1 MGSSIGS
8 LVGGAAGFALGGP
21 AGASLGMGLGG
32 AAGNLLGG
40 SMQGGSSASAQG
52 NAGSSIYGAGQYGQT
67 SSQFNPIGITTNFG
81 KSNFT
86 RDPTTGQI
94 TAAGYSLDPRLQGIS
109 SGVLGNAVNYD
120 PSKVG
125 QAAQPLFGGASSA
138 FNLGQQYLAQS
149 PEQAAQDYLALQ
161 RNLMAPGYEQQLAGI
176 RNAQFQTG
184 RTGLATGGTT
194 AGSLMQ
200 TNPELAA
207 FYNAKANSDRAL
219 AAQADE
225 YGQKRSAFGLGLF
238 GTGGGLLAQVPG
250 LTSAGYTPLN
260 TMLGT
265 ANTIEGMGQNAF
277 DLSTT
282 LGAGQSTANANAAR
296 FGLLGAQAAAPY
308 QVANQSYNP
317 AANILQGTSGS
328 GSMGQLGSQLGN
340 YVGDF
345 LGGGTGM
352 GLLNSS
358 KTSGD
363 YMNNIGATSS
373 GPLGSSNAFANEWWM

>member
-1 MGSSIGS
+1 MGSSIGG
-8 LVGGAAGFALGGP
+8 LVGSVAGGFFGGP
-21 AGASLGMGLGG
+21 AGAAIGSSLGG
-32 AAGNLLGG
+32 AAGNILGG
-40 SMQGGSSASAQG
+40 TMQGGSSARAQG
-52 NAGSSIYGAGQYGQT
+52 NAGNSIYGAGQYGQT

-86 RDPTTGQI
+86 RDPITGQI
-94 TAAGYSLDPRLQGIS
+94 TQAGYTLDPRLQGIS
-109 SGVLGNAVNYD
+109 DTTLGSASAYNPNQ
-120 PSKVG
+120 VG
-125 QAAQPLFGGASSA
+125 QAAQPLYGGAASA
-138 FNLGQQYLAQS
+138 FNLGNQYLATS
-149 PEQAAQDYLALQ
+149 PQQAAQDYMTQQ
-161 RNLMAPGYEQQLAGI
+161 RELLAPGYEQQLAGI

-194 AGSLMQ
+194 AGGLMQ

-207 FYNAKANSDRAL
+207 YYNAKAQQERTTAS
-219 AAQADE
+219 QADQ
-225 YGQKRSAFGLGLF
+225 YGQQRTQFGLNLF
-238 GTGGGLLAQVPG
+238 GTGGGLLGQVPA

-296 FGLLGAQAAAPY
+296 FGLAGATGAAPY

-317 AANILQGTSGS
+317 LANVLQGTSGS
-328 GSMGQLGSQLGN
+328 AAMGQAGSKLGN
-340 YVGDF
+340 WFGDI

-358 KTSGD
+358 ASSGD

-373 GPLGSSNAFANEWWM
+373 GSLSTGNASAGEWWM